1 MSKEASLRKT
11 KIETKAEWFF
21 SHMHDGVFSQINRA
35 TFSSIENAMQSS
47 QNTKF
52 PNISLY
58 WFYLFLPRINPPVS
72 YLWCAWKY
80 REFLILG
87 KTSKK
92 V

>member
-11 KIETKAEWFF
+11 KTETKAEWFS

-52 PNISLY
+52 LNISLY

-72 YLWCAWKY
+72 YLWCVGSTENFW
-80 REFLILG
+80 
-87 KTSKK
+87 S
-92 V
+92 